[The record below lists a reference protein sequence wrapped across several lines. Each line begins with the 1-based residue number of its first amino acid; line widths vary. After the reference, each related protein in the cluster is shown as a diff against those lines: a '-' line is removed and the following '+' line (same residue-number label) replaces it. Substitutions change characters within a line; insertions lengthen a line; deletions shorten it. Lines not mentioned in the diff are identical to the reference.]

1 MVISV
6 TMCIIVIS
14 HTILHRF
21 KSKGVQ
27 LQFVSFNHELTL
39 YFSLFNSLFIFIYM
53 IFIFWRIFL
62 INHRKIHFTHS
73 QNFYFNFTFLAFQ
86 KYGVA
91 LSALAKLQLNV
102 IVEKNS
108 LFKYFENISQD
119 KIYYPFAWLQE
130 GVIEPSDVSRS
141 LKLMRKLKWLN
152 DSNLKNID

>member
-1 MVISV
+1 MI
-6 TMCIIVIS
+6 CIIIRNFFVLYCFYLN
-14 HTILHRF
+14 HGQKRF
-21 KSKGVQ
+21 
-27 LQFVSFNHELTL
+27 H
-39 YFSLFNSLFIFIYM
+39 
-53 IFIFWRIFL
+53 
-62 INHRKIHFTHS
+62 
-73 QNFYFNFTFLAFQ
+73 FNFTFLAFQ

-141 LKLMRKLKWLN
+141 HKLMPKIAMVQLC
-152 DSNLKNID
+152 